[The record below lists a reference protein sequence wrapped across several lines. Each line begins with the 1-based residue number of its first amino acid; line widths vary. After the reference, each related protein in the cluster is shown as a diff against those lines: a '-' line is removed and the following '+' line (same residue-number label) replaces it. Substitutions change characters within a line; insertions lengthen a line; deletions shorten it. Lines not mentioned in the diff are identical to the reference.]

1 MNKVLLVS
9 VFGGGLG
16 NNRQNNILYRQRE
29 NTVLITSDFN
39 HEKKRYKTKSEME
52 NSICLHVPSYMK
64 NLSLK
69 RIYSHI
75 IFAYH

>member
-39 HEKKRYKTKSEME
+39 HEKKRYKT
-52 NSICLHVPSYMK
+52 
-64 NLSLK
+64 
-69 RIYSHI
+69 
-75 IFAYH
+75 

>member
-39 HEKKRYKTKSEME
+39 HEKKG
-52 NSICLHVPSYMK
+52 I
-64 NLSLK
+64 K
-69 RIYSHI
+69 RRVKWKILFVSMFLLI
-75 IFAYH
+75 